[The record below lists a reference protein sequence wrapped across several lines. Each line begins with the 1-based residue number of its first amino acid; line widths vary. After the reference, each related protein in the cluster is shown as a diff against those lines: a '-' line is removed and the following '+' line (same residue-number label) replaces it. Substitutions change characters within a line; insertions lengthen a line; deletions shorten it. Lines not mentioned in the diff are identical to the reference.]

1 MRVFLFVSYNNTS
14 SHAPRICGI
23 RLLLDHHDDSGLG
36 NIFLGQGGSVSLID
50 CGQFKTFSRSR
61 RLQFAQF
68 VLAVKDYQ
76 QQQQQRRQLV
86 EDTNHEEVDHHNVQP
101 DDPTKKALA
110 DCARGFGITCVQGRE
125 SEDDVACAIAL
136 VLFSDTGMKLPGNF
150 SSNELSPDSPIR
162 LLTSFPQDLVLLGRA
177 TVLLKGIAKSLNV
190 SLSLVDQWED
200 DCQRTLEDCSVPSMP
215 LWGSTSRANHRG
227 GGSGSRSRGRTYKVL
242 IRLRHR
248 GSLMKK
254 WATDKTRRLS
264 WTWWMHLW

>member
-1 MRVFLFVSYNNTS
+1 MIL
-14 SHAPRICGI
+14 
-23 RLLLDHHDDSGLG
+23 GLG
-36 NIFLGQGGSVSLID
+36 NIFLREGGKVSLID

-76 QQQQQRRQLV
+76 QQQPGRQQLV
-86 EDTNHEEVDHHNVQP
+86 EDEIHKEVTHHEGGIRTVQQQRA

-110 DCARGFGITCVQGRE
+110 DCARGFGITCVEGRE

-177 TVLLKGIAKSLNV
+177 TVLLKGIAKSLNL
-190 SLSLVDQWED
+190 SLSLVDEWED
-200 DCQRTLEDCSVPSMP
+200 DCQRTLESCSVPSMP
-215 LWGSTSRANHRG
+215 LWGTTNRITNNRG
-227 GGSGSRSRGRTYKVL
+227 GGVTSSRRSGRIDKMM
-242 IRLRHR
+242 IRLLRQ
-248 GSLMKK
+248 GVGLAKQW
-254 WATDKTRRLS
+254 WATDKPRRL
-264 WTWWMHLW
+264 WTCVYGCLGWLIMTREPKNQPCQRS